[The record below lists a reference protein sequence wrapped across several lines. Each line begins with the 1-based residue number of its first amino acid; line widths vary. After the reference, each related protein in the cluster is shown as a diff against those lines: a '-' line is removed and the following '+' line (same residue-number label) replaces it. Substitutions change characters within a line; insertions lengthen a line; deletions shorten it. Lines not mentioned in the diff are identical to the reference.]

1 MLQVFDFRKVLVS
14 FYIKVIFFS
23 NNYELNINNFMFIF
37 FKLCFLNLL
46 QSIIYYAVRSP
57 KLQQWLASDEIK
69 EGLKPTLSKSFV
81 DLDPV
86 FNINIDEDYDLLS
99 CGVTRNS
106 FCSFYLEWIRF
117 CAFQIENVS

>member
-14 FYIKVIFFS
+14 YYIKVMFYIF
-23 NNYELNINNFMFIF
+23 NYYIIYKHHIRTYDFNIS
-37 FKLCFLNLL
+37 L
-46 QSIIYYAVRSP
+46 QSIIYYTIRSP
-57 KLQQWLASDEIK
+57 KLEQWLASDEVK

-99 CGVTRNS
+99 CGITRNS

-117 CAFQIENVS
+117 CAFQTENAS